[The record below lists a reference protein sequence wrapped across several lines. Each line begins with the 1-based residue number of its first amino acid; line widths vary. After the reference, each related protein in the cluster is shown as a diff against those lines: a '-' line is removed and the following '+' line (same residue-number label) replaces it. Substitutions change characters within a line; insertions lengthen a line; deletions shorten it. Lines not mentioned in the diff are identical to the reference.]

1 MHHEHRLPY
10 GDQRLWQHVME
21 VLPPLLS
28 KLSIQVSGKVFTS
41 LRRKVRSQ
49 AKYRT
54 KIAKSGGNQT
64 EEKIG
69 DEEQG
74 DGDDQNRD
82 GIDF

>member
-1 MHHEHRLPY
+1 MY
-10 GDQRLWQHVME
+10 
-21 VLPPLLS
+21 
-28 KLSIQVSGKVFTS
+28 
-41 LRRKVRSQ
+41 RRT
-49 AKYRT
+49 KYRT